1 MVGARRGKIERGNW
15 GTPWKPFDVEEYRK
29 GVQMSEQPFMD
40 RCLVLEAR
48 VRELEAALLNAVEAL
63 ERSYDAVDWPAD
75 GTSRQEIAAKAAR
88 SVLVDAA
95 PRSAEK
101 PTITIEMSG
110 SGGWGN
116 DPLAPPTGE
125 G

>member
-48 VRELEAALLNAVEAL
+48 VRELEAALRQIAEGRDGYETDARSLAIAEAAL
-63 ERSYDAVDWPAD
+63 AL
-75 GTSRQEIAAKAAR
+75 GTS
-88 SVLVDAA
+88 
-95 PRSAEK
+95 
-101 PTITIEMSG
+101 
-110 SGGWGN
+110 
-116 DPLAPPTGE
+116 
-125 G
+125 